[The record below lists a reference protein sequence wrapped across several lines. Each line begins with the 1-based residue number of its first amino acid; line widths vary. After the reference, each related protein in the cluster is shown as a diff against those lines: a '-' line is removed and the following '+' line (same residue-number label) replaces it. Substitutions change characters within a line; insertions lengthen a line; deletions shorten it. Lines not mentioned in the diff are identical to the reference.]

1 MADTFDYI
9 PPPVDVGTA
18 SDYMGQVGGYN
29 IGAQPSFTAPDV
41 STQVQPQT
49 FAATTQG
56 YTPTFDFSSYMPA
69 APSYTTFGAGG
80 QAQQTQDPYATFQG
94 GGEYTAPSTQF
105 AGPVS
110 GVSAPQQLQSLY
122 QQAAQPLPSIV
133 GQFAGPQGA
142 DLRGGLYDTTGI
154 SGAGDAPTPT
164 PENKGGFLQ
173 SLLGKGFST
182 SDALKLA
189 LGLGGG
195 LMGYSA
201 QQKAASD
208 AAAAEAEYKAA
219 ASTAAGQY
227 TGLAQPYLTA
237 GGSQLA
243 QALQGSLSPA
253 QMQQY
258 QAAQAQLAQG
268 AAKSGGVGAIQSA
281 AALQNMYQQ
290 ALQNQQ
296 NMAIQLLGPGNQLAA
311 DAISTEL
318 QGTQGGLKLGL
329 DLATQANQASMNMYS
344 AIASM
349 IGGQKSSTQTTNT

>member
-29 IGAQPSFTAPDV
+29 IGAQPSFTAPSV
-41 STQVQPQT
+41 SAPPEFTGSVAQYAPE
-49 FAATTQG
+49 TTYQAPS
-56 YTPTFDFSSYMPA
+56 YMPTFDFQSFLPQTTY
-69 APSYTTFGAGG
+69 APTYTAG
-80 QAQQTQDPYATFQG
+80 Q
-94 GGEYTAPSTQF
+94 APSTAV
-105 AGPVS
+105 AGPAFQPAVT
-110 GVSAPQQLQSLY
+110 PQTQALY

-133 GQFAGPQGA
+133 GQVGGETGYAGLQGA

-154 SGAGDAPTPT
+154 SGAGAAPTPT
-164 PENKGGFLQ
+164 PEDKGGFLQ

-195 LMGYSA
+195 LLGMSN

-281 AALQNMYQQ
+281 SALQNMYQQ

-296 NMAIQLLGPGNQLAA
+296 NMALQLLGPGNQLAA

-318 QGTQGGLKLGL
+318 SGTQGGLKLGL
-329 DLATQANQASMNMYS
+329 DLATQANQASQNMYS

-349 IGGQKSSTQTTNT
+349 IGGQKPSTQTATP